1 MQRRSGVL
9 LRRSRDIFVITLCWF
24 NRGVL
29 RRVFGKRPDLI
40 RLDVSDAIHL
50 AGHHLAGHHLAG
62 HHLAGHYNSPCGSLG
77 KVEQG
82 ADPL

>member
-50 AGHHLAGHHLAG
+50 AGHHLAGH
-62 HHLAGHYNSPCGSLG
+62 YNSPCGSLG